1 LSNSDQLE
9 RSGMTTA
16 ATPMKHGTAAPML
29 DVAGLSLGY
38 QTPAGISVAVKDVN
52 FSVRRGETA
61 ILLGPSGCGKSTIL
75 KSVAGFIKPLQGSV
89 TVADRRVTRPGP
101 DRAVVFQEFDQLFP
115 WRTVLDNVSYP
126 LRATGKASRS
136 EAQDRANHWLGIMRL
151 EAAAHKFPHQLS
163 GGMKQRV
170 AIARALALEPAVLLM
185 DEPFGAL
192 DPQTRLRLQLEV
204 IEVVKRTA
212 ATVLFVTHSIA
223 EAALVGHDIIILDGS
238 PSSVASIVDAR
249 GVSDPTSQ
257 EALEVGRQVAQL
269 MGQEASHVIG
279 D

>member
-1 LSNSDQLE
+1 
-9 RSGMTTA
+9 MTTA

>member
-1 LSNSDQLE
+1 
-9 RSGMTTA
+9 MTTA

-101 DRAVVFQEFDQLFP
+101 A
-115 WRTVLDNVSYP
+115 
-126 LRATGKASRS
+126 
-136 EAQDRANHWLGIMRL
+136 
-151 EAAAHKFPHQLS
+151 
-163 GGMKQRV
+163 
-170 AIARALALEPAVLLM
+170 
-185 DEPFGAL
+185 FGAL
-192 DPQTRLRLQLEV
+192 DPQTRLRLQFEV

>member
-1 LSNSDQLE
+1 MQIAEAPIDQ
-9 RSGMTTA
+9 S
-16 ATPMKHGTAAPML
+16 PAAPMV
-29 DVAGLSLGY
+29 DVVGLSLGY
-38 QTPAGISVAVKDVN
+38 MTPAGMSVAVRDVS

-75 KSVAGFIKPLQGSV
+75 KSVAGFIRPLQGTV
-89 TVADRRVTRPGP
+89 TVADRKVVKPGP

-115 WRTVLDNVSYP
+115 WRTVLDNVAYP
-126 LRATGKASRS
+126 LRATGKATRA
-136 EAQDRANHWLGIMRL
+136 EAQDRADHWLGIMRL
-151 EAAAHKFPHQLS
+151 EAAARKFPHQLS

-204 IEVVKRTA
+204 IEVVKRTG

-223 EAALVGHDIIILDGS
+223 EATLVGHDIIILHGT

-249 GVSDPTSQ
+249 SVSDPTSQ
-257 EALEVGRQVAQL
+257 QALGVGREVARL

>member
-1 LSNSDQLE
+1 MSVNSMGISDNPNLVPPGI
-9 RSGMTTA
+9 SSA
-16 ATPMKHGTAAPML
+16 ML
-29 DVAGLSLGY
+29 DVADLSLGY
-38 QTPAGISVAVKDVN
+38 QTPSGMAVAVSGVN
-52 FSVRRGETA
+52 FTVHRGETA

-75 KSVAGFIKPLQGSV
+75 KSVAGFLKPLSGTV
-89 TVADRRVTRPGP
+89 TVAGRPVTKPGP

-115 WRTVLDNVSYP
+115 WRTVLDNVAYP
-126 LRATGKASRS
+126 LRATGKAHRT
-136 EAQDRANHWLGIMRL
+136 EATERAHHWLGVMRL
-151 EAAAHKFPHQLS
+151 EQAAQKFPHQLS

-204 IEVVKRTA
+204 IDVVKRTS

-223 EAALVGHDIIILDGS
+223 EAALVGHDIIILEGS
-238 PSSVASIVDAR
+238 PSRVASIVDAR
-249 GVSDPTSQ
+249 SVTEPTSQ
-257 EALEVGRQVAQL
+257 EALEVGRRVSEL

>member
-1 LSNSDQLE
+1 
-9 RSGMTTA
+9 
-16 ATPMKHGTAAPML
+16 
-29 DVAGLSLGY
+29 
-38 QTPAGISVAVKDVN
+38 
-52 FSVRRGETA
+52 
-61 ILLGPSGCGKSTIL
+61 
-75 KSVAGFIKPLQGSV
+75 
-89 TVADRRVTRPGP
+89 
-101 DRAVVFQEFDQLFP
+101 
-115 WRTVLDNVSYP
+115 
-126 LRATGKASRS
+126 
-136 EAQDRANHWLGIMRL
+136 MRL
-151 EAAAHKFPHQLS
+151 EAAARKFPHQLS

-204 IEVVKRTA
+204 IEVVKRTG

-223 EAALVGHDIIILDGS
+223 EATLVGHDIIILHGT

-249 GVSDPTSQ
+249 SVSDPTSQ
-257 EALEVGRQVAQL
+257 QALGVGREVARL

>member
-1 LSNSDQLE
+1 MEQ
-9 RSGMTTA
+9 SGVHA
-16 ATPMKHGTAAPML
+16 AEAPIDHSRATPML
-29 DVAGLSLGY
+29 DVVGLSLGY
-38 QTPAGISVAVKDVN
+38 KTPAGMSVAVRDVS

-75 KSVAGFIKPLQGSV
+75 KSVAGFIKPLQGTV
-89 TVADRRVTRPGP
+89 TVANRKVNKPGP

-115 WRTVLDNVSYP
+115 WRTVLDNIAYP
-126 LRATGKASRS
+126 LRATGKATRA
-136 EAQDRANHWLGIMRL
+136 EAQDRANLWLGVMRL
-151 EAAAHKFPHQLS
+151 EAAARKFPHQLS

-249 GVSDPTSQ
+249 SVCDPASQ
-257 EALEVGRQVAQL
+257 EALEVGRQVAES

>member
-1 LSNSDQLE
+1 
-9 RSGMTTA
+9 
-16 ATPMKHGTAAPML
+16 
-29 DVAGLSLGY
+29 
-38 QTPAGISVAVKDVN
+38 
-52 FSVRRGETA
+52 
-61 ILLGPSGCGKSTIL
+61 
-75 KSVAGFIKPLQGSV
+75 
-89 TVADRRVTRPGP
+89 
-101 DRAVVFQEFDQLFP
+101 
-115 WRTVLDNVSYP
+115 
-126 LRATGKASRS
+126 
-136 EAQDRANHWLGIMRL
+136 
-151 EAAAHKFPHQLS
+151 
-163 GGMKQRV
+163 MKQRV

-204 IEVVKRTA
+204 IEVVKRTV

-249 GVSDPTSQ
+249 SVCDPASQ
-257 EALEVGRQVAQL
+257 EALEVGRQVAQS